1 MPFAELL
8 GDTLQAEDQ
17 DLIASR
23 CNSDLP
29 AHALSLHHNDEGV
42 TWAVLA
48 PPPITPELLRF
59 TICRVAPSVMVMVED
74 EEARRQFRGLA
85 SIEEAVDF
93 VCAAAAE
100 AMQALASVHAGSRS
114 LH

>member
-1 MPFAELL
+1 MAFAELL
-8 GDTLQAEDQ
+8 NDTLRVEDQ
-17 DLIASR
+17 DVIARR
-23 CNSDLP
+23 CHRELP
-29 AHALSLHHNDEGV
+29 AHALSLHRNDDGV

-59 TICRVAPSVMVMVED
+59 TICRVAPSVMVMIED

-93 VCAAAAE
+93 VCVAAAE
-100 AMQALASVHAGSRS
+100 AMQSLAGVHAGNRS